1 MTQAR
6 VSRSTVRF
14 IDECCNGYKSIF
26 PEVRSFE
33 AFKQLHLGMLSDI
46 KRKSLP
52 EIAAA
57 VGLKNHQSLHH
68 FISQSPWELKE
79 LREKRIEVILRALK
93 GQEIIVIIDETG
105 DRKKGKK
112 TDYVSRQYIGN
123 LGKVES
129 GIVAVTAYGIV
140 EGMTIV
146 LSFQVY
152 KPKNRLKEGEPYL
165 SKPQIA
171 AHIIRDLKKQG
182 FNFSLVLADSLY
194 GESESNFLATLEEL
208 NLNYVVAIRSNH
220 AVWMPRGQRVMCN
233 NWREFDRIF
242 SDGKKQVRYIRE
254 VIYGKKRRQRYWE
267 ITTNTET
274 LPKNETWNVM
284 TKVPNIKY
292 YEVGNLY
299 GLRNWIEYGLK
310 QKKNELGWADFRL
323 TSYSDIEKWWE
334 IVCSAYLLVSL
345 HSQKLAT
352 QKSPLNPSCIS
363 QTGLG
368 FLLSEHPR
376 WDAKEGWKNLLN
388 NLRLILQPLLAY
400 NDLRF
405 WLNIFPIPYL
415 DVGLN
420 RLITWMNRF
429 PGAVP
434 EANASIDFHF
444 SSA

>member
-1 MTQAR
+1 MNIATAIKVFFLQ
-6 VSRSTVRF
+6 VW
-14 IDECCNGYKSIF
+14 
-26 PEVRSFE
+26 SFE

-57 VGLKNHQSLHH
+57 VGLKNNQSLHH

-79 LREKRIEVILRALK
+79 LKERRIEVILRALK

-105 DRKKGKK
+105 DRKKGKN

-140 EGMTIV
+140 ERMTIV

-152 KPKNRLKEGEPYL
+152 KPKNRLREGEPYL
-165 SKPQIA
+165 SKPKIA

-182 FNFSLVLADSLY
+182 FNFSWVLADSLY
-194 GESESNFLATLEEL
+194 GESESNFLETLEEL

-220 AVWMPRGQRVMCN
+220 AVWMPREQRVRYN
-233 NWREFDRIF
+233 KWRKFDRIF

-254 VIYGKKRRQRYWE
+254 VIYEKKRRQRYWE

-292 YEVGNLY
+292 HEVGNL
-299 GLRNWIEYGLK
+299 
-310 QKKNELGWADFRL
+310 
-323 TSYSDIEKWWE
+323 
-334 IVCSAYLLVSL
+334 
-345 HSQKLAT
+345 
-352 QKSPLNPSCIS
+352 
-363 QTGLG
+363 
-368 FLLSEHPR
+368 
-376 WDAKEGWKNLLN
+376 
-388 NLRLILQPLLAY
+388 
-400 NDLRF
+400 
-405 WLNIFPIPYL
+405 
-415 DVGLN
+415 
-420 RLITWMNRF
+420 
-429 PGAVP
+429 
-434 EANASIDFHF
+434 
-444 SSA
+444 